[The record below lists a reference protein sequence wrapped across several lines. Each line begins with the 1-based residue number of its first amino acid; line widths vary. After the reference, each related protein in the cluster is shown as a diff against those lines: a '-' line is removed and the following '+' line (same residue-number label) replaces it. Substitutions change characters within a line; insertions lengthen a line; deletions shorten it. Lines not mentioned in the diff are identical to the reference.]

1 MSELVTVFKIFIL
14 SLIILAVMQMK
25 WNGVTMESQ
34 ALVTLHTS
42 HVGET
47 IEQVSMG
54 AAKAIHN
61 GVAWTKSTADSLW
74 SKVSP
79 KNSTAPAEQKASR

>member
-1 MSELVTVFKIFIL
+1 MSELATVFKIFIL

-25 WNGVTMESQ
+25 WNGMTFERH
-34 ALVTLHTS
+34 ALITLHTS

-47 IEQVSMG
+47 IEEVAMG
-54 AAKAIHN
+54 ATKAIHT
-61 GVAWTKSTADSLW
+61 GYSWTKSSAESLL
-74 SKVSP
+74 SKAGV